1 MSDYWTLPGLQDV
14 YLEDSWVRRITVEP
28 NLLRVELEVVLRE
41 SHTLYEPPP
50 PGSQYCYRSGTLLF
64 ATAREVEWQ
73 MGGSPASDASGEI
86 DFGTL
91 DVLQVDDGKYTLSG
105 DFGEVRVVSAPPTLT
120 LDA

>member
-1 MSDYWTLPGLQDV
+1 
-14 YLEDSWVRRITVEP
+14 
-28 NLLRVELEVVLRE
+28 
-41 SHTLYEPPP
+41 
-50 PGSQYCYRSGTLLF
+50 
-64 ATAREVEWQ
+64 